1 MAKIQES
8 TITIKLS
15 KLIKTG
21 VEETPIV
28 SETLCGDVEAL
39 VQELVGQGV
48 IVETTQE

>member
-15 KLIKTG
+15 KLLKSG
-21 VEETPIV
+21 VEETQLV
-28 SETLCGDVEAL
+28 SDTLCSDVEAL
-39 VQELVGQGV
+39 VQELVGSGV